1 MTIGDKMARGMQ
13 PGAASSP
20 LETRA
25 DTRYII
31 ILSLVIRSDPRAP
44 HMSHVAHNNGQCGKG
59 ESVFIISGHQ
69 KPDYIIDEIFWIIRN
84 ILLEYV

>member
-1 MTIGDKMARGMQ
+1 MTIGDKMARGM

-31 ILSLVIRSDPRAP
+31 ILSLDLTSDPP
-44 HMSHVAHNNGQCGKG
+44 HMSHVAHNNG
-59 ESVFIISGHQ
+59 E
-69 KPDYIIDEIFWIIRN
+69 
-84 ILLEYV
+84 